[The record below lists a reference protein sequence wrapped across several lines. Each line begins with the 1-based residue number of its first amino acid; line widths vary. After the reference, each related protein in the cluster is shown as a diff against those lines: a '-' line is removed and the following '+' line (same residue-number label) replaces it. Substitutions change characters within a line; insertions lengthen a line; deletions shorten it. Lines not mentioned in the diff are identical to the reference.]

1 MYMTLLI
8 KELIEKTD
16 IRVYYV
22 VYLVLIFCLQRF
34 VKAFPP
40 REKLEKTGIR
50 LIQGNSFLLAIQNII
65 S

>member
-1 MYMTLLI
+1 MYMTLIKEHIYDVKKKHKRTYMTLI

-40 REKLEKTGIR
+40 ER
-50 LIQGNSFLLAIQNII
+50 N
-65 S
+65 